1 MFRVVHGVLLSRDR
15 RGLRRVEPVNGQIKD
30 ARRLER
36 FLRRG
41 LRAVR
46 QDWSLEA
53 TCHNILKVFRSGWT
67 WEPTAT

>member
-1 MFRVVHGVLLSRDR
+1 
-15 RGLRRVEPVNGQIKD
+15 VNGQIKD